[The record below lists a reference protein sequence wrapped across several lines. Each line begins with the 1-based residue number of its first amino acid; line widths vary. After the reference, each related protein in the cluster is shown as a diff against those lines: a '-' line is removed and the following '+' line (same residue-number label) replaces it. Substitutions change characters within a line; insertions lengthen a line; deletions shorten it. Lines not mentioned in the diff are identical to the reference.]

1 VRYPTNYLLD
11 LQTASPAPNGAHR
24 TFGRLVVRELQCPD
38 YLCDGRIVYRPS
50 PYEVGFYDFHRW
62 ATSPRQMITESLA
75 ARIRAH
81 RLFTSVVIGEPD
93 GRDSYV
99 LSGGIERLEE
109 VDQGRHVSAVCALGG
124 RLVDART
131 KVIVWTDA
139 ESATAPV
146 VERDVAGVVSALTVA
161 TRAAIDALT
170 ESLEKQLAPGGPRP

>member
-1 VRYPTNYLLD
+1 VRYPRSYLLD
-11 LQTASPAPNGAHR
+11 VQPATPAQSASPR
-24 TFGRLVVRELQCPD
+24 TFGRLVVRTFQCPE

-62 ATSPRQMITESLA
+62 ATNPRQMITESLA
-75 ARIRAH
+75 ARIRA
-81 RLFTSVVIGEPD
+81 RGLFTSVVIGEPD
-93 GRDSYV
+93 GGDSYV

-124 RLVDART
+124 RLVDSRT
-131 KVIVWTDA
+131 KAIVWTGA

-161 TRAAIDALT
+161 TRAAIDAVT